1 MSKTVTL
8 YLISTGFSSNTQE
21 RIALLETACQQRG
34 IPCVILES
42 TSADRLALPTLQPG
56 DALYNATREGLRL
69 EEELWRPGV
78 ATFYTA
84 GPPLGL
90 QDTTRWLA
98 AHSRAGLAQ
107 PRTVAHATADRAL
120 LARYAEHLGGYP
132 LVLKTAGGT
141 LGTGVMRVDSHA
153 ALLSLA
159 DYLVATGAN
168 FLLREYL
175 ESTGTARLMVVGNE
189 VVGALEYDNPPA
201 DFRSN
206 AAPDLH
212 PRLVSVSAE
221 AEALAVAAVH
231 TAGVEMGG
239 VDLLY
244 DQQGCPQLLEM
255 NIPCGFATFPKLGID
270 VPGRMVEHLFQKA
283 SLLRHAHPH

>member
-1 MSKTVTL
+1 MTL
-8 YLISTGFSSNTQE
+8 YILTTGFSANTLE
-21 RIALLETACQQRG
+21 RAALLETACQQRG
-34 IPCVILES
+34 IPCIILES
-42 TSADRLALPTLQPG
+42 TTVDRLALPNMHPG

-120 LARYAEHLGGYP
+120 LSRYADYLGGYP

-159 DYLVATGAN
+159 DYLMATGAD
-168 FLLREYL
+168 FLLREYM
-175 ESTGTARLMVVGNE
+175 ESSGTARLMVVGNE

-212 PRLVSVSAE
+212 PRLVSVSAA

-231 TAGVEMGG
+231 AAGVELGG
-239 VDLLY
+239 VDLLF
-244 DQQGCPQLLEM
+244 DQQGRPQLLEM

-270 VPGRMVEHLFQKA
+270 VPGRMVEHLIQKA
-283 SLLRHAHPH
+283 SLLLHDQSH

>member
-1 MSKTVTL
+1 MTL
-8 YLISTGFSSNTQE
+8 YILTTGFSANTQE
-21 RIALLETACQQRG
+21 RAALLESACRQRST
-34 IPCVILES
+34 PCVILES
-42 TSADRLALPTLQPG
+42 TTANRLMLPNLQPG

-78 ATFYTA
+78 ATFYT
-84 GPPLGL
+84 GGTPLGL

-120 LARYAEHLGGYP
+120 LARYAEYLGGYP

-159 DYLVATGAN
+159 DYLVATGAD
-168 FLLREYL
+168 FLLREYM
-175 ESTGTARLMVVGNE
+175 ESAGTARLMVVGNE

-206 AAPDLH
+206 AAPELH
-212 PRLVSVSAE
+212 PRLISVSAA

-231 TAGVEMGG
+231 AAGVEMGG
-239 VDLLY
+239 VDLLF
-244 DQQGCPQLLEM
+244 DQHGCPQLLEM

-270 VPGRMVEHLFQKA
+270 VPGRMVEHLLQKA
-283 SLLRHAHPH
+283 SLLRHVHPH